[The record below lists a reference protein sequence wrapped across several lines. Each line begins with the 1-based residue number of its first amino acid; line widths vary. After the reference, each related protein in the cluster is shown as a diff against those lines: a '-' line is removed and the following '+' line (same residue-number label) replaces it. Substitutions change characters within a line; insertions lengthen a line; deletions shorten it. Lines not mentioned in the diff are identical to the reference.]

1 MKRLGL
7 FLFLSTIVS
16 TVVAQKES
24 GSFDPYEI
32 TIPGSAVTFKMLPV
46 QAGQFVMGSPD
57 KEAGRKP
64 DEGPQKKVQVSAFWM
79 GRYEVTYDEF
89 LLFFNDENT
98 SRNSEVDA
106 VTRPTPQYIDLS
118 WGMGKQGG
126 FPVNSMSQHTAL
138 MYCRWLYKKTGM
150 FYRLPTEAE
159 WEYACRAGTS
169 TAYYYGDDAKLLK
182 DYAWFS
188 INSKNKY
195 QKVGQ
200 KKPNAWGLYDML
212 GNVAEWT
219 LDQYDEKYF
228 TTIADGAVDPSLASE
243 DTYPKTVKGGG
254 YMDKPEALR
263 SASRSKS
270 DPSWNRRDPQIPKS
284 KWWLTDAMSVGFR
297 VVRPLKAPSAEE
309 ADAFFKKYLGN

>member
-1 MKRLGL
+1 VKRLGL

-16 TVVAQKES
+16 VAMAQQQ
-24 GSFDPYEI
+24 GGFDAYET
-32 TIPGSAVTFKMLPV
+32 TIPGSAISFKMLPV

-126 FPVNSMSQHTAL
+126 FPVNSMSQRTAL

-159 WEYACRAGTS
+159 WEYACKAGTN

-182 DYAWFS
+182 DYAWFAT
-188 INSKNKY
+188 NSKNKY

-219 LDQYDEKYF
+219 LDQYDEKYL
-228 TTIADGAVDPSLASE
+228 TNLTDGVVDPSLASE

-254 YMDKPEALR
+254 YLDKPEALR
-263 SASRSKS
+263 SASRSQS

-284 KWWLTDAMSVGFR
+284 KWWLTDGMSVGFR
-297 VVRPLKAPSAEE
+297 VVRPLKAPIAEE